1 MMITIT
7 LPKVIT
13 YGDKYTPAMKIE
25 TQDDADAYFEA
36 CVQHSM
42 LYGTSRKKAEA
53 IERENLGYYAGYF
66 SDEVQQRV
74 NRLFRTRHPIFGM
87 HPPTPIEAL
96 NIGIKR
102 GRKSKREAKECH
114 R

>member
-74 NRLFRTRHPIFGM
+74 NRLFRTRHPIFGTYTTT
-87 HPPTPIEAL
+87 PTEAL
-96 NIGIKR
+96 NMGIKR
-102 GRKSKREAKECH
+102 GRKSKREA
-114 R
+114 